1 MDEEKTETSRAD
13 RALLLLSVLAFL
25 GTSSAWVRVSAI
37 QIRGLDSAFGFLPAF
52 AALFV
57 GWQSLSVS
65 LGKSRSQETTR
76 NAFRISIALSA
87 LSLCL
92 ICAVGLKVRQVSR
105 DFEAN
110 AVEEG
115 SIWSRA
121 IFRLLNSA
129 LSLPR
134 NSIQKSFT
142 PKFAEGFFISLT
154 SFVLI
159 LVILVVKRK
168 SSTADEESTVN
179 PS

>member
-1 MDEEKTETSRAD
+1 MDEVETETSRAD
-13 RALLLLSVLAFL
+13 QALLLLSVLAFL

-37 QIRGLDSAFGFLPAF
+37 QFRGLDYAFGFLPAF

-57 GWQSLSVS
+57 GWQSLSDS
-65 LGKSRSQETTR
+65 LGKERSQETKR
-76 NAFRISIALSA
+76 NAFRISIATSA

-110 AVEEG
+110 TVEEG

-134 NSIQKSFT
+134 DSIQKSFT

-159 LVILVVKRK
+159 LVMLIVKKK
-168 SSTADEESTVN
+168 SSAIIEESIVN
-179 PS
+179 S